1 MSGISERFR
10 DGDTAK
16 RVVKLIREL
25 AGERR
30 IRIVHVCGTHEDAI
44 TKFGLRSMLPR
55 NVEVLMGP
63 GCPVCTVPPNRI
75 DFAIRLAKFGA
86 VLTTF
91 GDMMRVPAGQG
102 SLADAKARGADIRV
116 VYSVHDA
123 AKMAVETKKEVIH
136 FGVGFETTAP
146 TTASELL
153 ADPPEN
159 FSVYSA
165 HILIPPA
172 MVYLLKSGETPVD
185 GFIDPGHVSA
195 IIGEVGYREVT
206 DHYRVP
212 QVIAGFEPLDIL
224 FSIAMICRQLKDGRG
239 DLENAYTRI
248 VRPKGNPQA
257 IKLMDEVFKK
267 CDAPWRG
274 IGIIP
279 DSGLAL
285 KKEFEDHDASKK
297 FVFESETNYEMP
309 HGCRCGEVLRAVCYP
324 WDCRLFNN
332 ECTPESPIGPC
343 MVSHEGS
350 CFISAKYGEN
360 LPLI

>member
-1 MSGISERFR
+1 LMSGISDRFR

-16 RVVKLIREL
+16 KVVKLIKEL
-25 AGERR
+25 AGQRR
-30 IRIVHVCGTHEDAI
+30 IKIVHVCGTHEDAI
-44 TKFGLRSMLPR
+44 TKYGLRSMLPR

-75 DFAIRLAKFGA
+75 DFAIRLAESGA

-91 GDMMRVPAGQG
+91 GDMIRVPSGLG
-102 SLADAKARGADIRV
+102 SLADAKARGADVRI
-116 VYSVHDA
+116 VYSIHDA
-123 AKMAVETKKEVIH
+123 AKMATCTTKDVVH

-153 ADPPEN
+153 ANPPDN

-172 MVYLLKSGETPVD
+172 MIHLLKSGETPVD

-195 IIGEVGYREVT
+195 IIGEVGYHEVT
-206 DHYRVP
+206 DHYKVP

-224 FSIAMICRQLKDGRG
+224 FSVAMICRQLKEGRG
-239 DLENAYTRI
+239 ELENAYKRI
-248 VRPKGNPQA
+248 VRPEGNPHA
-257 IKLMDEVFKK
+257 ISLMEEVFERR
-267 CDAPWRG
+267 DAPWRG
-274 IGIIP
+274 IGTIP

-285 KKEFEDHDASKK
+285 KKEFEDHDASKR
-297 FVFESETNYEMP
+297 FDFESEANYEMP

-324 WDCRLFNN
+324 WDCPLFNKS
-332 ECTPESPIGPC
+332 CTPESPIGPC

-350 CFISAKYGEN
+350 CFISAKYGVEQ
-360 LPLI
+360 P

>member
-1 MSGISERFR
+1 VMSGISERFR
-10 DGDTAK
+10 DGETAK
-16 RVVKLIREL
+16 KVVQLIEEL

-44 TKFGLRSMLPR
+44 TKYGLRSMLPR

-75 DFAIRLAKFGA
+75 DFSIRLAESG
-86 VLTTF
+86 VILTTF
-91 GDMMRVPAGQG
+91 GDMIRVPAGLG
-102 SLADAKARGADIRV
+102 SLADVKARGADVRI
-116 VYSVHDA
+116 VYSIHDA
-123 AKMAVETKKEVIH
+123 AEMARETDKEVVH

-165 HILIPPA
+165 HLLIPPA
-172 MVYLLKSGETPVD
+172 MIHLLKSGETPVD

-195 IIGEVGYREVT
+195 IIGETGYGEVARR
-206 DHYRVP
+206 YSVP

-224 FSIAMICRQLKDGRG
+224 FAVAMICRQIKEGRG
-239 DLENAYTRI
+239 ELENAYKRI
-248 VRPKGNPQA
+248 VRPDGNLTA
-257 IKLMDEVFKK
+257 IKLMDEVFEA

-274 IGIIP
+274 IGTIP
-279 DSGLAL
+279 VSGLRL
-285 KKEFEDHDASKK
+285 RREFEDHDASKR
-297 FVFESETNYEMP
+297 FVFETEASYEMP

-324 WDCRLFNN
+324 WDCPLFNKG
-332 ECTPESPIGPC
+332 CTPESPVGPC

-350 CFISAKYGEN
+350 CFISAKYGVEQ
-360 LPLI
+360 L